1 MVCIVIAR
9 NGTGDVWSFRD
20 RTEARLSPI
29 AQAHDVFASDAH
41 ELLRQYGRDEADS
54 LLRFAQGRD
63 RSRLVDAVETWRD
76 GRPGSELPPELREL
90 VWKCV
95 CRAAAVPPKDD
106 SQVVR
111 IIVEDRRAL
120 EGRSHRSRSE
130 QETSGAPAPVVSRR
144 GRSMTENTTEAA
156 GRSRVKDD
164 AVIKI
169 LADKNPKREGTT
181 SHDRF
186 ALYRD
191 GMTVKEAK
199 DAGVKAADIS
209 YDSAKGFISV
219 TDAA

>member
-1 MVCIVIAR
+1 
-9 NGTGDVWSFRD
+9 
-20 RTEARLSPI
+20 
-29 AQAHDVFASDAH
+29 
-41 ELLRQYGRDEADS
+41 
-54 LLRFAQGRD
+54 
-63 RSRLVDAVETWRD
+63 
-76 GRPGSELPPELREL
+76 
-90 VWKCV
+90 
-95 CRAAAVPPKDD
+95 
-106 SQVVR
+106 
-111 IIVEDRRAL
+111 
-120 EGRSHRSRSE
+120 
-130 QETSGAPAPVVSRR
+130 
-144 GRSMTENTTEAA
+144 MTENTTEAA